1 MVVAVYLCI
10 QVIPPYFNNYQFQ
23 DSIEEVARFS
33 GVDPHATEDDIRLKV
48 YKSAQDYS
56 IPVTAEQINVRRN
69 GTEVAIWADYSVH
82 LDIPVRPM
90 DLDFHPATKAKPI
103 M

>member
-1 MVVAVYLCI
+1 MVIAVYLCI

-23 DSIEEVARFS
+23 DSIDEVARFS
-33 GVDPHATEDDIRLKV
+33 GVDPRATEDDIRLKV

-56 IPVTAEQINVRRN
+56 IPLTAEQINVRRN
-69 GTEVAIWADYSVH
+69 GSEVAIWADYSVH
-82 LDIPVRPM
+82 LNIPVRPM